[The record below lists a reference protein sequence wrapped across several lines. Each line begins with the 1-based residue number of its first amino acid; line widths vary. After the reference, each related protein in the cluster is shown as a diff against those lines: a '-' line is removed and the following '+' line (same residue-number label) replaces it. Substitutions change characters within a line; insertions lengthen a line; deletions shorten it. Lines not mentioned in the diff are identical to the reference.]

1 MRVPPFER
9 YVRFL
14 SGFGLLLSGGV
25 IGGALFMGL
34 YQEGFTTLVLEN
46 ERLRQENVQLSKDI
60 DSLQKYK
67 NRQSVVG
74 KINVY
79 VQKTGAD
86 SAPLEEFV
94 ETEVRSRVYNDL
106 QVVTGQPLSAIANN
120 PLMYQNLIDKKIYT
134 GIHEKDYIVNLK
146 TMMIQPGQLTVWI
159 TVREVKK
166 D

>member
-1 MRVPPFER
+1 
-9 YVRFL
+9 
-14 SGFGLLLSGGV
+14 
-25 IGGALFMGL
+25 MGL
-34 YQEGFTTLVLEN
+34 YQESFTTLVLEN

-60 DSLQKYK
+60 ESLQKFK
-67 NRQSVVG
+67 NQQSVVG
-74 KINVY
+74 KININ
-79 VQKTGAD
+79 VQKEGTD

-94 ETEVRSRVYNDL
+94 ETEVKSRVYNDL
-106 QVVTGQPLSAIANN
+106 QVITGQPLSAIANN
-120 PLMYQNLIDKKIYT
+120 PLMYQHLIDKKIYT